1 MEEYVLDGQIYNHL
15 VIVDVKQIIKY
26 SMNKVTFMLTL
37 LLISANLF
45 SQKLSY
51 QDTIPGTYQ
60 SAMIK
65 IAQNYNDA
73 NKVIQYKDKEDG
85 LIVLK
90 AAFDFDIPFSWGAN
104 KTVNGLIY
112 YSLTIMDIGNNQL
125 TIKMNNFEHRSH
137 GGKSFGII
145 TTDEEPNVKTLQ
157 TKGWRIKVYNRMKE
171 YSKRN
176 YLSVRSMFSDD

>member
-1 MEEYVLDGQIYNHL
+1 MKK
-15 VIVDVKQIIKY
+15 VI
-26 SMNKVTFMLTL
+26 FMFAL
-37 LLISANLF
+37 LSISVNLF
-45 SQKLSY
+45 SQQLSY

-73 NKVIQYKDKEDG
+73 SKVIQYKDKEDG

-104 KTVNGLIY
+104 KTVDGLIY
-112 YSLTIMDIGNNQL
+112 YSLTITDIGNNQL

-137 GGKSFGII
+137 GSKSFGII
-145 TTDEEPNVKTLQ
+145 TTGDEPDVKTAQ

-171 YSKRN
+171 YSERN
-176 YLSVRSMFSDD
+176 YLSVKSVLNDN